1 LELPGLPEKGDVSNW
16 LDNGGT
22 VDELVKL
29 TENAAQEEVSAR
41 LSKIFE
47 KFEEIELAPEEE
59 YVIDEVLPARGI
71 GLLYA
76 PPGFTK
82 TFLVLDM
89 GLSIA
94 RGIRF
99 ANRYDTECGGVVYI
113 ALEAPN
119 GVRKRVI
126 AYKQEHRANNAA
138 FALLRYPLNICD
150 TGSVDGLIALL
161 AEYEAHMKLPIRLV
175 VFDTMAKAM
184 GGLDE
189 NKAAD
194 AGKAIQ
200 GMQRIQEATRRCVLG
215 VHHTGK
221 DEARGLRGSSALSGN
236 VDFVLRVDGTKDS
249 PKNLVA
255 EKMKDGEEKPVATYT
270 LEKRV
275 LGETAKGKI
284 ISSMV
289 VKYID
294 GVPTKVRPRLSDE
307 QSIIMN
313 ELDHLIIAGRF
324 EVIKVHDRIQEG
336 TTVVRRDD
344 LMDAYFRKK
353 GIMTPTERTKPKK
366 DAFGVQLR
374 RMEKNSYLGQMEG
387 KVWKLKQL

>member
-1 LELPGLPEKGDVSNW
+1 
-16 LDNGGT
+16 
-22 VDELVKL
+22 
-29 TENAAQEEVSAR
+29 
-41 LSKIFE
+41 
-47 KFEEIELAPEEE
+47 
-59 YVIDEVLPARGI
+59 
-71 GLLYA
+71 
-76 PPGFTK
+76 
-82 TFLVLDM
+82 M

-94 RGIRF
+94 HGIRF

-200 GMQRIQEATRRCVLG
+200 GMQRIQEATRGCVLG

-221 DEARGLRGSSALSGN
+221 DEGRGLRGSSALSGN
-236 VDFVLRVDGTKDS
+236 VDFVRNCPGPYAFSASWVAPVRWALLRQIDS
-249 PKNLVA
+249 GRANSLV
-255 EKMKDGEEKPVATYT
+255 P
-270 LEKRV
+270 
-275 LGETAKGKI
+275 LG
-284 ISSMV
+284 
-289 VKYID
+289 
-294 GVPTKVRPRLSDE
+294 
-307 QSIIMN
+307 
-313 ELDHLIIAGRF
+313 
-324 EVIKVHDRIQEG
+324 RI
-336 TTVVRRDD
+336 
-344 LMDAYFRKK
+344 
-353 GIMTPTERTKPKK
+353 
-366 DAFGVQLR
+366 
-374 RMEKNSYLGQMEG
+374 
-387 KVWKLKQL
+387 